1 MSYIGGNKKHNFIE
15 SDKVKTKSVHDL
27 LSIDFF
33 PLDYDVLLPHIY
45 KTKLLADNSYSMN
58 YIDEL
63 YIQPSI

>member
-1 MSYIGGNKKHNFIE
+1 MTCF
-15 SDKVKTKSVHDL
+15 
-27 LSIDFF
+27 SIDFF